1 VKIPWPLLGFS
12 SRLPLTENPGY
23 YVSDDSYMKTLS
35 YKPLLLEA
43 KKNVLPSN
51 ILGKKHLALHFY
63 RKKYLSCSP
72 GWKNILAQSE
82 SDMFL
87 TVFLPCGVYEFFCG
101 DALSSNAFVRC
112 CGHPNDPPP
121 LYVYKMKI

>member
-1 VKIPWPLLGFS
+1 
-12 SRLPLTENPGY
+12 
-23 YVSDDSYMKTLS
+23 MKTLS

-112 CGHPNDPPP
+112 CGGGENSP
-121 LYVYKMKI
+121 KKISAKEDAWKKIRAAITSEKKIRASKQQCTGLF